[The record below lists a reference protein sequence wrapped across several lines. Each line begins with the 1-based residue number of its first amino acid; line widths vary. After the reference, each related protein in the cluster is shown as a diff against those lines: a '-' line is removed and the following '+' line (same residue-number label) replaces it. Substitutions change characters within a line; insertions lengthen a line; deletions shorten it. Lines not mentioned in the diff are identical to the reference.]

1 MTLGDAI
8 LFAIVGVIAGN
19 HVVVRLPGWHRRLW
33 LFWLM
38 QGLNLGIIV
47 FLLVEGI
54 PTLEGPLVVFN
65 YVFAL
70 LMMLR
75 IVQNNTRLTAARAAA
90 ADEASS
96 ASKDKAEALRQA
108 LERGRGGGDTHA

>member
-54 PTLEGPLVVFN
+54 PSLEGPLVVFN
-65 YVFAL
+65 YIFAL

-90 ADEASS
+90 EDEDQAEATS
-96 ASKDKAEALRQA
+96 KAEALRQA
-108 LERGRGGGDTHA
+108 LERGRAGDEDA